1 MEKGVVSR
9 GEDVSVREELGI
21 KIAGEI
27 VLSESVGD
35 AMKKWREI
43 FGLTQ
48 KELST
53 SLTISTSVISDY
65 ENGRRKSPGVGMV
78 KKIVEA
84 LLSEDEMRG
93 ARVIRAYERMA
104 GNNINTSA
112 ILDIREFSVPMR
124 CEDLAKIVKGDIIA
138 NSDLAKRKVYGYTVI
153 DSLKAIIELSSEEF
167 LKIYGLTSERALVFT
182 KVSSG
187 RSPFIAIRVSSL
199 KPGLVV
205 LHGLEEVDRL
215 ALKIAEKERIP
226 VIISRQESSQELVRD
241 LRRKTR

>member
-1 MEKGVVSR
+1 LQKEVVSK
-9 GEDVSVREELGI
+9 GEAVSIREELGT

-35 AMKKWREI
+35 AIKKWREI

-53 SLTISTSVISDY
+53 ALGISTSVISDY
-65 ENGRRKSPGVGMV
+65 ENGRRKSPGVGMI

-84 LLSEDEMRG
+84 LLSEDEKHG

-104 GNNINTSA
+104 GNNIKTSA
-112 ILDIREFSVPMR
+112 ILDIREFSMPMSCR
-124 CEDLAKIVKGDIIA
+124 EFARIVKGDVIA
-138 NSDLAKRKVYGYTVI
+138 NRDLVEKKIYGYTVI
-153 DSLKAIIELSSEEF
+153 DSLKAILELSSEEF

-205 LHGLEEVDRL
+205 LHGLEDVDRL

-226 VIISRQESSQELVRD
+226 VILSKLESSRELVRE